1 MTPEAAVQA
10 VHDWNPDLEALAAD
24 PAAAAACK
32 RVALLLT
39 GGGAG

>member
-10 VHDWNPDLEALAAD
+10 VHEWAPDLEALTAD

-32 RVALLLT
+32 RLGVLLA
-39 GGGAG
+39 GGAG